1 MPPLRPTRLGAAAL
15 VGAGLLFSFAPI
27 LVRLSELGPTATAF
41 WRFAIALPVLWLV
54 TGVRGDRV
62 VLPARRIWS
71 RDGRLLLLAS
81 VIFAASTG
89 LWQAA
94 AVETSIANATLLNN
108 MHPIY
113 VALAAWLMFGETVGR
128 MFFLGLALALVGML
142 ILVPVGL
149 SGMGSA
155 NMGDLYG
162 LLSGLTFGGWILC
175 LRGLGRRFA
184 TSVTHVTHLA
194 IASVALLAAS
204 LTLGEPLWP
213 PTAVGWLVLVAF
225 ALTANVIGQSAFT
238 YAAGRVPAAL
248 SSLSMLMIPV
258 GATLFAWLLFDE
270 TLSPLQLF
278 AAALVLSGIILA
290 QISQTDPSPSAS
302 SP

>member
-1 MPPLRPTRLGAAAL
+1 MPPPRPIRFGAAAL

-41 WRFAIALPVLWLV
+41 WRFAIALPVVWLV
-54 TGVRGDRV
+54 TGVRGDGV
-62 VLPARRIWS
+62 ALPGRRIWS
-71 RDGRLLLLAS
+71 RDGALLLFAG

-89 LWQAA
+89 LWQSA

-128 MFFLGLALALVGML
+128 VFFLGLVLALVGTL

-149 SGMGSA
+149 SEMAPA

-162 LLSGLTFGGWILC
+162 VLSGLTFGGWILC
-175 LRGLGRRFA
+175 LRGLGRRFP
-184 TSVTHVTHLA
+184 TSVIHVTHLA
-194 IASVALLAAS
+194 IAIVALLAAS

-213 PTAVGWLVLVAF
+213 RSTVGWLVLVVF

-278 AAALVLSGIILA
+278 AAALVLAGIILA
-290 QISQTDPSPSAS
+290 QISQTGLSSSAPSR
-302 SP
+302 